1 MYILTMN
8 KQILYILSLMG
19 LLSFAA
25 CTNEENPLLSE
36 ETGEIRFSVVDTTEV
51 EITTKA
57 SLNFD
62 VNEFKVSL
70 SRGDEPIFT
79 NKRYG
84 DIEGSSITCSA
95 SPDYVLTVESCSE
108 AEAESANQGW
118 GQARA
123 TGKEEFTVAA
133 NESKTV
139 TVNCGLANSSVSVD
153 FSDYITSM
161 FSEYSIK
168 IYDATTDDATNR
180 TFTFNETNYQFK
192 TAYFNVGESGRELAF
207 EIKLPHFENPY
218 IGSDNN
224 TEKKI
229 ITIEPSKNYKF
240 SVKVEGEGS
249 STKVTLGITVD
260 GTLLEEI
267 SLTEKINPYQ

>member
-1 MYILTMN
+1 MN

-25 CTNEENPLLSE
+25 CTNEENPSLSE

-57 SLNFD
+57 TLKFD
-62 VNEFKVSL
+62 VNEFNVSL
-70 SRGDEPIFT
+70 SRGNESIFS
-79 NKRYG
+79 NRKYK
-84 DIEGSSITCSA
+84 DIAGSSITCSV
-95 SPDYVLTVESCSE
+95 SPDYVLTAESCTE

-123 TGKEEFTVAA
+123 TGKESFAVAA

-161 FSEYSIK
+161 YTSYSIELHAT
-168 IYDATTDDATNR
+168 DATSR
-180 TFTFNETNYQFK
+180 TFTFDKSNYTFK
-192 TAYFNVGESGRELAF
+192 TAYFNVGESGRVLAYTVTLPSF
-207 EIKLPHFENPY
+207 EKPY
-218 IGSDNN
+218 TG
-224 TEKKI
+224 TL
-229 ITIEPSKNYKF
+229 TLEPSKSYKL
-240 SVKVEGEGS
+240 SVKVKGEG
-249 STKVTLGITVD
+249 TNATVTLNVTAD

-267 SLTEKINPYQ
+267 TLTEKINPYQ

>member
-1 MYILTMN
+1 MN

-25 CTNEENPLLSE
+25 CTNEENPSLSE

-57 SLNFD
+57 TLKFD
-62 VNEFKVSL
+62 VNEFNVSL
-70 SRGDEPIFT
+70 SRGNESIFS
-79 NKRYG
+79 NRKYK
-84 DIEGSSITCSA
+84 DIAGSVMTCSV
-95 SPDYVLTVESCSE
+95 SPDYVLTAESCTE

-123 TGKEEFTVAA
+123 TGKESFAVAA

-139 TVNCGLANSSVSVD
+139 TVSCGLANSSVSVD

-161 FSEYSIK
+161 YTSYSIELHAT
-168 IYDATTDDATNR
+168 DATSR
-180 TFTFNETNYQFK
+180 TFTFDKSNYTFK
-192 TAYFNVGESGRELAF
+192 TAYFNVSESKRELAYTVTLPSF
-207 EIKLPHFENPY
+207 EKPY
-218 IGSDNN
+218 TG
-224 TEKKI
+224 TL
-229 ITIEPSKNYKF
+229 TLEPSKSYKL
-240 SVKVEGEGS
+240 SVKVKGEG
-249 STKVTLGITVD
+249 TNATVTLNVTAD

-267 SLTEKINPYQ
+267 TLTEKINPYQ

>member
-1 MYILTMN
+1 MH

-25 CTNEENPLLSE
+25 CSNEENLLLSE

-57 SLNFD
+57 TLKFD
-62 VNEFKVSL
+62 VNEFNVSL
-70 SRGDEPIFT
+70 SRGNESIFS
-79 NKRYG
+79 NRKYK
-84 DIEGSSITCSA
+84 DIAGSSITYSV
-95 SPDYVLTVESCSE
+95 SPDYVLTAESCTE

-123 TGKEEFTVAA
+123 TGKESFAVAA

-139 TVNCGLANSSVSVD
+139 TVSCGLANSSVSVD

-161 FSEYSIK
+161 YTSYSIELHAT
-168 IYDATTDDATNR
+168 DATSR
-180 TFTFNETNYQFK
+180 TFTFDKSNYTFK
-192 TAYFNVGESGRELAF
+192 TAYFNVSESKRELAYTVTLPSF
-207 EIKLPHFENPY
+207 EKPY
-218 IGSDNN
+218 TG
-224 TEKKI
+224 TL
-229 ITIEPSKNYKF
+229 TLEPSKSYKL
-240 SVKVEGEGS
+240 SVKVKGEG
-249 STKVTLGITVD
+249 TNATVTLNVTAD

-267 SLTEKINPYQ
+267 TLTEKINPYQ

>member
-1 MYILTMN
+1 MN

-57 SLNFD
+57 TLKFD
-62 VNEFKVSL
+62 VNEFNVSL
-70 SRGDEPIFT
+70 SCGNESIFS
-79 NKRYG
+79 NRKYK
-84 DIEGSSITCSA
+84 DIAGSSITCSV
-95 SPDYVLTVESCSE
+95 SPDYVLTAESCTE

-123 TGKEEFTVAA
+123 TGKESFAIAA

-139 TVNCGLANSSVSVD
+139 TVSCGLANSSVSVD

-161 FSEYSIK
+161 YTSYSIK
-168 IYDATTDDATNR
+168 LHATDATSR
-180 TFTFNETNYQFK
+180 TFTFDKSNYTFK
-192 TAYFNVGESGRELAF
+192 TAYFNVSESKRELAYTVTLPSF
-207 EIKLPHFENPY
+207 EKPY
-218 IGSDNN
+218 TG
-224 TEKKI
+224 TL
-229 ITIEPSKNYKF
+229 TLEPSKSYKL
-240 SVKVEGEGS
+240 SVKVKGEG
-249 STKVTLGITVD
+249 TNATVTLNVTAD

-267 SLTEKINPYQ
+267 TLTEKINPYQ

>member
-1 MYILTMN
+1 MH

-19 LLSFAA
+19 LLSFSA
-25 CTNEENPLLSE
+25 CTNEENLLVPK

-57 SLNFD
+57 TLKFD
-62 VNEFKVSL
+62 VNEFNVSL
-70 SRGDEPIFT
+70 SRGNESIFS
-79 NKRYG
+79 NRKYK
-84 DIEGSSITCSA
+84 DIAGSSIPCSV
-95 SPDYVLTVESCSE
+95 SPDYVLTAESCTE

-123 TGKEEFTVAA
+123 TGKESFAVAA

-161 FSEYSIK
+161 FSNYSIE
-168 IYDATTDDATNR
+168 IHATDAPNR
-180 TFTFNETNYQFK
+180 TFTFYDNNYQFK
-192 TAYFNVGESGRELAF
+192 TAYFNVSEKRELTYTVTLPSPYKVYSGTL
-207 EIKLPHFENPY
+207 EIV
-218 IGSDNN
+218 
-224 TEKKI
+224 
-229 ITIEPSKNYKF
+229 PSKPYKL
-240 SVKVEGEGS
+240 SVKVGGEN
-249 STKVTLGITVD
+249 TNTDLTLGITAD

-267 SLTEKINPYQ
+267 TLTEKINPYQ

>member
-1 MYILTMN
+1 MH

-25 CTNEENPLLSE
+25 CTNEENPSLSE

-57 SLNFD
+57 TFKFD
-62 VNEFKVSL
+62 VNEFNVSL
-70 SRGDEPIFT
+70 SRGNKSIFS
-79 NKRYG
+79 NRKYK
-84 DIEGSSITCSA
+84 DIAGSSIPCSV
-95 SPDYVLTVESCSE
+95 SPDYVLTAESCTE

-123 TGKEEFTVAA
+123 TGKESFAVAA

-139 TVNCGLANSSVSVD
+139 TVSCGLANSSVSVD

-161 FSEYSIK
+161 YTSYSLELHAT
-168 IYDATTDDATNR
+168 DATSR
-180 TFTFNETNYQFK
+180 TFTFDKSNYTFK
-192 TAYFNVGESGRELAF
+192 TAYFNVSESKRELAYTVTLPSF
-207 EIKLPHFENPY
+207 EKPY
-218 IGSDNN
+218 TG
-224 TEKKI
+224 TL
-229 ITIEPSKNYKF
+229 TLEPSKSYKL
-240 SVKVEGEGS
+240 SVKVKGEG
-249 STKVTLGITVD
+249 TNATVTLNVTAD

-267 SLTEKINPYQ
+267 TLTEKINPYQ

>member
-1 MYILTMN
+1 MH

-25 CTNEENPLLSE
+25 CTNEENPSLSE

-57 SLNFD
+57 TLKFD
-62 VNEFKVSL
+62 VNEFNVSL
-70 SRGDEPIFT
+70 SRGNESIFS
-79 NKRYG
+79 NRKYK
-84 DIEGSSITCSA
+84 DIAGSVMTCSV
-95 SPDYVLTVESCSE
+95 SQDYVLTAESCTE

-123 TGKEEFTVAA
+123 TGKESFAVAA

-161 FSEYSIK
+161 YTSYSIELHAT
-168 IYDATTDDATNR
+168 DATSR
-180 TFTFNETNYQFK
+180 TFTFDKSNYTFK
-192 TAYFNVGESGRELAF
+192 TAYFNVSESKRELAYTVTLPSF
-207 EIKLPHFENPY
+207 EKPY
-218 IGSDNN
+218 TG
-224 TEKKI
+224 TL
-229 ITIEPSKNYKF
+229 TLEPSKSYKL
-240 SVKVEGEGS
+240 SVKVKGEG
-249 STKVTLGITVD
+249 TNATVTLNVTAD

-267 SLTEKINPYQ
+267 TLTEKINPYQ

>member
-1 MYILTMN
+1 MH

-25 CTNEENPLLSE
+25 CSNEENLLLSE

-57 SLNFD
+57 SFNFD

-70 SRGDEPIFT
+70 SRGDKPIFS

-84 DIEGSSITCSA
+84 DIAGSVMTYSA
-95 SPDYVLTVESCSE
+95 SSDYVLTAESCTE
-108 AEAESANQGW
+108 TEAESANQGW

-123 TGKEEFTVAA
+123 TGEEKFAVNA

-161 FSEYSIK
+161 YTSYSIELHAT
-168 IYDATTDDATNR
+168 DATSR
-180 TFTFNETNYQFK
+180 TFTFDKSNYTFK
-192 TAYFNVGESGRELAF
+192 TAYFNVSESKRELAYTVTLPSF
-207 EIKLPHFENPY
+207 EKPHT
-218 IGSDNN
+218 G
-224 TEKKI
+224 TL
-229 ITIEPSKNYKF
+229 TLEPSKSYKL
-240 SVKVEGEGS
+240 SVKVKGEG
-249 STKVTLGITVD
+249 TNATVTLNVTAD

-267 SLTEKINPYQ
+267 TLTEKINPYQ

>member
-1 MYILTMN
+1 MH

-25 CTNEENPLLSE
+25 CTNEENPSLSE

-57 SLNFD
+57 TLKFD
-62 VNEFKVSL
+62 VNEFNVSL
-70 SRGDEPIFT
+70 SRGNESIFS
-79 NKRYG
+79 NRKYK
-84 DIEGSSITCSA
+84 DIAGSSITCSV
-95 SPDYVLTVESCSE
+95 SPDYVLTAESCTE

-123 TGKEEFTVAA
+123 TGKESFAVAA

-161 FSEYSIK
+161 YTSYSIELHAT
-168 IYDATTDDATNR
+168 DATSR
-180 TFTFNETNYQFK
+180 TFTFDKSNYTFK
-192 TAYFNVGESGRELAF
+192 TAYFNVSESKRELAYTVT
-207 EIKLPHFENPY
+207 LPSFKKPY
-218 IGSDNN
+218 TG
-224 TEKKI
+224 TL
-229 ITIEPSKNYKF
+229 TLEPSKSYKL
-240 SVKVEGEGS
+240 SVKVKGEG
-249 STKVTLGITVD
+249 TNATVTLNVTAD

-267 SLTEKINPYQ
+267 TLTEKINPYQ

>member
-1 MYILTMN
+1 MH

-25 CTNEENPLLSE
+25 CTNEENPSLSE

-57 SLNFD
+57 TLKFD
-62 VNEFKVSL
+62 VNEFNVSL
-70 SRGDEPIFT
+70 SRGNESIFS
-79 NKRYG
+79 NRKYK
-84 DIEGSSITCSA
+84 DIAGSSITCSV
-95 SPDYVLTVESCSE
+95 SPDYVLTAESCTE

-123 TGKEEFTVAA
+123 TGKESFAVAA

-139 TVNCGLANSSVSVD
+139 TVSCGLANSSVSVD

-161 FSEYSIK
+161 YTSYSIELHAT
-168 IYDATTDDATNR
+168 DATSR
-180 TFTFNETNYQFK
+180 TFTFDKSNYTFK
-192 TAYFNVGESGRELAF
+192 TAYFNVSESKRELAYTVTLPSF
-207 EIKLPHFENPY
+207 EKPY
-218 IGSDNN
+218 TG
-224 TEKKI
+224 TL
-229 ITIEPSKNYKF
+229 TLEPSKSYKL
-240 SVKVEGEGS
+240 SVKVKGEG
-249 STKVTLGITVD
+249 TNATVTLNVTAD

-267 SLTEKINPYQ
+267 TLTEKINPYQ

>member
-1 MYILTMN
+1 MH

-25 CTNEENPLLSE
+25 CTNEENPSLSE

-57 SLNFD
+57 TLKFD
-62 VNEFKVSL
+62 VNEFNVSL
-70 SRGDEPIFT
+70 SRGNESIFS
-79 NKRYG
+79 NRKYK
-84 DIEGSSITCSA
+84 DIAGSVMTCSV
-95 SPDYVLTVESCSE
+95 SPDYVLTAESCTE

-123 TGKEEFTVAA
+123 TGKESFAVAA

-161 FSEYSIK
+161 YTSYSIELHAT
-168 IYDATTDDATNR
+168 DATSR
-180 TFTFNETNYQFK
+180 TFTFDKSNYTFK
-192 TAYFNVGESGRELAF
+192 TAYFNVGESGRKLDYTVTLPSF
-207 EIKLPHFENPY
+207 EKPY
-218 IGSDNN
+218 TG
-224 TEKKI
+224 TL
-229 ITIEPSKNYKF
+229 TLEPSKSYTL
-240 SVKVEGEGS
+240 SVKVEGEDT
-249 STKVTLGITVD
+249 STAATLEVSVD
-260 GTLLEEI
+260 GTLLKEEI
-267 SLTEKINPYQ
+267 LTEGINPYQ

>member
-1 MYILTMN
+1 MN

-19 LLSFAA
+19 FLSFAA
-25 CTNEENPLLSE
+25 CTIEDEPALSN

-57 SLNFD
+57 SLNFNVD
-62 VNEFKVSL
+62 EFKVSL
-70 SRGDEPIFT
+70 SRGNESIFS
-79 NKRYG
+79 NREYK
-84 DIEGSSITCSA
+84 DIAGNVMTCSA
-95 SPDYVLTVESCSE
+95 SSDYVLTAESCTE

-123 TGKEEFTVAA
+123 TGKETFAVAA

-161 FSEYSIK
+161 FSNYSIE
-168 IYDATTDDATNR
+168 IHATDATSR
-180 TFTFNETNYQFK
+180 TFTFYEKNYQFK
-192 TAYFNVGESGRELAF
+192 TAYFNVNESVRELTYTVTLPSPYKVYSGTL
-207 EIKLPHFENPY
+207 EIV
-218 IGSDNN
+218 
-224 TEKKI
+224 
-229 ITIEPSKNYKF
+229 PSKPYKL
-240 SVKVEGEGS
+240 SVKVGGEG
-249 STKVTLGITVD
+249 TNTTATLKVTVD

-267 SLTEKINPYQ
+267 PLTEKINPYQ

>member
-1 MYILTMN
+1 MN

-84 DIEGSSITCSA
+84 DIEGSTVTCSA
-95 SPDYVLTVESCSE
+95 SPDYVLTVESCTE

-123 TGKEEFTVAA
+123 TGKEKFTVAA
-133 NESKTV
+133 NESKTI

-168 IYDATTDDATNR
+168 IYDATTDDPTSR
-180 TFTFNETNYQFK
+180 TFTFNENNYKFK
-192 TAYFNVGESGRELAF
+192 TAYFNVGEKRELTYTVT
-207 EIKLPHFENPY
+207 LPSPY
-218 IGSDNN
+218 KVY
-224 TEKKI
+224 TEKLEI
-229 ITIEPSKNYKF
+229 APSKSYKL
-240 SVKVEGEGS
+240 SVKVGGEGT
-249 STKVTLGITVD
+249 STTAKLEVTVD
-260 GTLLEEI
+260 GTLLKEEI
-267 SLTEKINPYQ
+267 LTKEINPYQ

>member
-1 MYILTMN
+1 MH

-19 LLSFAA
+19 LLSFVA
-25 CTNEENPLLSE
+25 CSNEENPLLSE
-36 ETGEIRFSVVDTTEV
+36 EMGEIRFSVVDTTEV

-70 SRGDEPIFT
+70 SCGDKPIFS
-79 NKRYG
+79 NKEYG
-84 DIEGSSITCSA
+84 DIKGSTMNCSA
-95 SPDYVLTVESCSE
+95 SPDYVLTVESCTE

-123 TGKEEFTVAA
+123 TGEEEFAVAA

-139 TVNCGLANSSVSVD
+139 TVNCGMANSSVSVD

-161 FSEYSIK
+161 YTSYSIELHAT
-168 IYDATTDDATNR
+168 DATSR
-180 TFTFNETNYQFK
+180 TFTFDKNNYTFK
-192 TAYFNVGESGRELAF
+192 TAYFNVGESGRVLAYRVN
-207 EIKLPHFENPY
+207 LPNLEKPY
-218 IGSDNN
+218 PG
-224 TEKKI
+224 TL
-229 ITIEPSKNYKF
+229 TLEPSKSYTL

-249 STKVTLGITVD
+249 TATATLGIAVD
-260 GTLLEEI
+260 GELRDEI
-267 SLTEKINPYQ
+267 ILPQKINPYQ

>member
-1 MYILTMN
+1 MN

-25 CTNEENPLLSE
+25 CTNEENPSLSE

-57 SLNFD
+57 TLKFD
-62 VNEFKVSL
+62 VNEFNVSL
-70 SRGDEPIFT
+70 SRGNESIFS
-79 NKRYG
+79 NRKYK
-84 DIEGSSITCSA
+84 DIAGSVMTCSV
-95 SPDYVLTVESCSE
+95 SPDYVLTAESCTE

-123 TGKEEFTVAA
+123 TGKESFAVAA

-139 TVNCGLANSSVSVD
+139 TVSCGLANSSVSVD

-161 FSEYSIK
+161 YTSYSIELHAT
-168 IYDATTDDATNR
+168 DATSR
-180 TFTFNETNYQFK
+180 TFTFDKSNYTFK
-192 TAYFNVGESGRELAF
+192 TAYFNVSESKRELTYTVTLPSF
-207 EIKLPHFENPY
+207 EKPY
-218 IGSDNN
+218 TG
-224 TEKKI
+224 TL
-229 ITIEPSKNYKF
+229 TLEPSKSYKL
-240 SVKVEGEGS
+240 SVKVKGEG
-249 STKVTLGITVD
+249 TNATVTLNVTAD

-267 SLTEKINPYQ
+267 TLTEKINPYQ

>member
-1 MYILTMN
+1 MH

-36 ETGEIRFSVVDTTEV
+36 EMGEIRFSVVDTTEV

-62 VNEFKVSL
+62 VNEFSVSL
-70 SRGDEPIFT
+70 SRGDVPIFS

-84 DIEGSSITCSA
+84 DIAGSSITCSA
-95 SPDYVLTVESCSE
+95 SPDYLLTAESCTE

-123 TGKEEFTVAA
+123 TGEEKFAVNA

-161 FSEYSIK
+161 FSNYSIE
-168 IYDATTDDATNR
+168 IHATDAPNR
-180 TFTFNETNYQFK
+180 TFTFYDNNYQFK
-192 TAYFNVGESGRELAF
+192 TAYFNVSEKRELTYTVTLPSPYKVYSGTL
-207 EIKLPHFENPY
+207 EIV
-218 IGSDNN
+218 
-224 TEKKI
+224 
-229 ITIEPSKNYKF
+229 PSKPYKL
-240 SVKVEGEGS
+240 SVKVEDEDT
-249 STKVTLGITVD
+249 STTATLEVTVD
-260 GTLLEEI
+260 GKLLKEEI
-267 SLTEKINPYQ
+267 LTEGINPYQ

>member
-1 MYILTMN
+1 MN

-57 SLNFD
+57 SLNFNVD
-62 VNEFKVSL
+62 EFKVSL
-70 SRGDEPIFT
+70 SRGNESIFS
-79 NKRYG
+79 NREYK
-84 DIEGSSITCSA
+84 DIAGSVMTCSA
-95 SPDYVLTVESCSE
+95 SSDYVLTAENCTE

-123 TGKEEFTVAA
+123 TGKEEFAVAA

-161 FSEYSIK
+161 FSNYSIE
-168 IYDATTDDATNR
+168 IHATDATDR
-180 TFTFNETNYQFK
+180 SFSFNENNYKFK
-192 TAYFNVGESGRELAF
+192 TAYFNVGESGRELTYTVT
-207 EIKLPHFENPY
+207 LPSPY
-218 IGSDNN
+218 KVY
-224 TEKKI
+224 TEKLEI
-229 ITIEPSKNYKF
+229 APSKSYKL
-240 SVKVEGEGS
+240 SVKVGGEGT
-249 STKVTLGITVD
+249 STTAKLEVKVD
-260 GTLLEEI
+260 GTLLKEEI
-267 SLTEKINPYQ
+267 LTKEINPYQ

>member
-1 MYILTMN
+1 MH

-25 CTNEENPLLSE
+25 CTNEENPSLSK
-36 ETGEIRFSVVDTTEV
+36 ETGEIRFSLVDTTEV

-95 SPDYVLTVESCSE
+95 SPDYVLTAESCTE

-161 FSEYSIK
+161 FSNYSIE
-168 IYDATTDDATNR
+168 IHATDAPNR

-192 TAYFNVGESGRELAF
+192 TAYFNVGESGRKLAF
-207 EIKLPHFENPY
+207 EIKLPSFDNPY
-218 IGSDNN
+218 TGSD
-224 TEKKI
+224 TEKTI

-240 SVKVEGEGS
+240 SVKVEGEGT
-249 STKVTLGITVD
+249 STNVTLGITVD
-260 GTLLEEI
+260 GTLLDEI
-267 SLTEKINPYQ
+267 SLTEKINPYS

>member
-1 MYILTMN
+1 MH

-25 CTNEENPLLSE
+25 CTNEENPLLSG

-57 SLNFD
+57 SFNFD
-62 VNEFKVSL
+62 VDEFSVSL
-70 SRGDEPIFT
+70 SRGDEPIFS
-79 NKRYG
+79 NRKYG
-84 DIEGSSITCSA
+84 DIAGSTMTCSA
-95 SPDYVLTVESCSE
+95 SSDYVLTAENCTE

-123 TGKEEFTVAA
+123 TGKEEFAVAA

-168 IYDATTDDATNR
+168 IYDATTDDPTNR

-192 TAYFNVGESGRELAF
+192 TAYFNVGESGR
-207 EIKLPHFENPY
+207 KLDYTVTLPSLKEPY
-218 IGSDNN
+218 TG
-224 TEKKI
+224 TL
-229 ITIEPSKNYKF
+229 TLEPSKSYKL
-240 SVKVEGEGS
+240 SVKAEGEGT
-249 STKVTLGITVD
+249 STTATLEVSVD
-260 GTLLEEI
+260 GTLLKEEI
-267 SLTEKINPYQ
+267 LTEGINPYQ